1 MATLAGKKVKDTYA
15 GMLKT
20 SDESA
25 LTASLKVVQDGL
37 GNASALSL
45 STAEAKVEAL
55 KINTV
60 SADTSTKVLV
70 WDDSTKDV
78 GYKTF
83 STFDSVD
90 VSVAGT
96 TSPNFTITDN
106 NSNSTTITFSG
117 GNGIDMSRQS
127 ETFTISLGDRPTKS
141 VSGTTTLTAEDTG
154 KLVIVDAATV
164 DGDTITL
171 PAAVAGR
178 ELEFVIEDES
188 NTLFKIQA
196 ASGDKVIGRVIIT
209 DGTSIKTDR
218 ETKATADSGS
228 VNELRIDA
236 NAATTGGRVGD
247 RFTMRC
253 VDATYW
259 LVSAELTTGGTLTGA
274 NGFFASS
281 GGGA

>member
-60 SADTSTKVLV
+60 SSDTSTKVLV

-96 TSPNFTITDN
+96 SSPNFTITDN

-117 GNGIDMSRQS
+117 GNGIDMSRQTN
-127 ETFTISLGDRPTKS
+127 TFTISLGDRPTKS
-141 VSGTTTLTAEDTG
+141 VSSATTLTEEDTG
-154 KLVIVDAATV
+154 KLIIVDSSTL

-171 PAAVAGR
+171 PGAVAGR
-178 ELEFVIEDES
+178 ELEFVLEEESTTAFFIE
-188 NTLFKIQA
+188 A
-196 ASGDKVIGRVIIT
+196 ATGDNFIGRVILT
-209 DGTSIKTDR
+209 DGTSTKVDR
-218 ETKATADSGS
+218 ETKSTSSSTNIDK
-228 VNELRIDA
+228 LRIDS
-236 NAATTGGRVGD
+236 NAANTGGQVGD
-247 RFTMRC
+247 RFTCRA
-253 VDATYW
+253 VDDRYW
-259 LVSAELTTGGTLTGA
+259 LVSAELSSSGTITTAG
-274 NGFFASS
+274 GFFTTTTPA
-281 GGGA
+281 

>member
-37 GNASALSL
+37 GNESALSL
-45 STAEAKVEAL
+45 STTEAKVEAL

-96 TSPNFTITDN
+96 SSPNFTITDN

-117 GNGIDMSRQS
+117 GNGIAMSRQN
-127 ETFTISLGDRPTKS
+127 ETFTVSLSDRPTKS
-141 VSGTTTLTAEDTG
+141 VSDTTTLTSEDTG
-154 KLVIVDAATV
+154 KLVIVDAATL
-164 DGDTITL
+164 GGKTITL
-171 PAAVAGR
+171 PGAVAGR

-188 NTLFKIQA
+188 NTQFKIQA
-196 ASGDKVIGRVIIT
+196 ASGDKVIGRVIIA
-209 DGTSIKTDR
+209 DGTSVKTDR
-218 ETKATADSGS
+218 ETKTTADAG
-228 VNELRIDA
+228 VINELRLDA
-236 NAATTGGRVGD
+236 NSTTTGGRVGD

-253 VDATYW
+253 VDSTYW
-259 LVSAELTTGGTLTGA
+259 LVSAELTTDGTLTA
-274 NGFFASS
+274 ASGFFATYS
-281 GGGA
+281 AAP